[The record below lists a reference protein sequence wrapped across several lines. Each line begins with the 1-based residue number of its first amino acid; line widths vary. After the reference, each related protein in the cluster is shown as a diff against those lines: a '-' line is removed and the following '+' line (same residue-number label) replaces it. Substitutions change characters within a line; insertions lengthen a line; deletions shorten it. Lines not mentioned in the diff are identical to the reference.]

1 MTLNDYKEKPRQKAF
16 CVKFNAGCSES
27 NLRLKFVSISPFF
40 FSFATNLLHS
50 PAFQHSQMFLKATKI
65 TFTFNYF
72 HFQPKYCFAI
82 CWMEG
87 VLEGVLHNTG
97 SLKKLTMLINILNL
111 PSKSCFQFNFYFHF
125 SVQSWPCFT
134 QACLAVGFLKGEG
147 MLG

>member
-1 MTLNDYKEKPRQKAF
+1 MRKRNCLFTTKEFPSAIDSIALHCNINFNQNAKRPLLPSFPKGIKYCNMTLNDYKEKPRQKAF

-82 CWMEG
+82 CW
-87 VLEGVLHNTG
+87 VFWRVCYTTPDH
-97 SLKKLTMLINILNL
+97 
-111 PSKSCFQFNFYFHF
+111 
-125 SVQSWPCFT
+125 
-134 QACLAVGFLKGEG
+134 
-147 MLG
+147 